1 MASATHAHGLHLPG
15 ELIDTIVY
23 HLLPD
28 RQAIRVCA
36 LLCRAWVPWS
46 QRHLFSDVRLH
57 KRNVFQFLFLL
68 RSPYCVFPCYVR
80 SLYISQQV
88 SEFVARMASTFRR
101 VMLVDVIQRQ
111 HVWLHHKHESI
122 VEDSSFHDV
131 WTLGG
136 HVIHLV
142 SLFPA
147 LQHLQLPLSSFDSKV
162 VRCDGLPLVPPTLK
176 SLALICH
183 ESALFLSYQW
193 KNFMASGDIEG
204 VEIFLKLPG
213 SSIRHLHIRPSA
225 FCFLAFG
232 IWKFGIVLKTR
243 TDRGTLP
250 VGPHP
255 QSKSRISSVWDFEG
269 RNEPD
274 CRRNVLQDSVP

>member
-1 MASATHAHGLHLPG
+1 MASAPHAHGLHLPG

-46 QRHLFSDVRLH
+46 QSHLFSDVRLH

-111 HVWLHHKHESI
+111 HVWLHHKHENI

-131 WTLGG
+131 RTLGD
-136 HVIHLV
+136 HVMHLV

-193 KNFMASGDIEG
+193 KNFMAWVHLQRIYGIDTLYVMEMASGDIEG
-204 VEIFLKLPG
+204 VEIFLKLQG

-232 IWKFGIVLKTR
+232 G
-243 TDRGTLP
+243 
-250 VGPHP
+250 H
-255 QSKSRISSVWDFEG
+255 SE
-269 RNEPD
+269 
-274 CRRNVLQDSVP
+274 